1 MAATSFTGFPD
12 ANKKPSFFHELA
24 KHQDREWFA
33 AHKAE
38 YEAGWAAPMAA
49 LLAEAREALDGEYP
63 DFELGAPKVF
73 RLHRDVR
80 FSADKS
86 PYKTHASGVL
96 SLGHDT
102 VKMDVAAA
110 LYFQVGT
117 ETFAGAGTYGMEPP
131 ALARFRAAV
140 ESDLGDELTKLLRPL
155 EKKGFTLESM
165 GMLKKA
171 PRGVDP
177 AHPRVELLKRKGL
190 VVVFPPL
197 DPAELTSR
205 KALATLVK
213 HAKAAAPVVRW
224 VARAARE

>member
-1 MAATSFTGFPD
+1 MVATSFTGFAD
-12 ANKKPSFFHELA
+12 TKGSFFQALA

-38 YEAGWAAPMAA
+38 YEAGWASPMAT

-73 RLHRDVR
+73 RIHRDVR

-86 PYKTHASGVL
+86 PYKPHASGAL
-96 SLGHDT
+96 SLGHDK
-102 VKMDVAAA
+102 VKMDVAVA
-110 LYFQVGT
+110 LYLQVGT
-117 ETFAGAGTYGMEPP
+117 ETFAGAGTYGMEAP
-131 ALARFRAAV
+131 ALARFRAV
-140 ESDLGDELTKLLRPL
+140 VQSDRGEELTQLLRPL

-165 GMLKKA
+165 GMLKRA

-177 AHPRVELLKRKGL
+177 GHPRVELLKRKGL
-190 VVVFPPL
+190 VVVFPALAPE
-197 DPAELTSR
+197 ELTSR
-205 KALATLVK
+205 KALTTLVK

-224 VARAARE
+224 VARAVQD